1 VSKRTWESTFCLFA
15 CGLFNDTFSSQD
27 IQHRMV
33 GSLMNNELK
42 ITWKEAVVAI
52 IKVAYHTCIFLEG
65 LKNPRNTSI
74 TIACFRAKI
83 WTRGIPNKKQVKIIL
98 KALEIRNLQFY

>member
-1 VSKRTWESTFCLFA
+1 
-15 CGLFNDTFSSQD
+15 
-27 IQHRMV
+27 
-33 GSLMNNELK
+33 MNNELK

-52 IKVAYHTCIFLEG
+52 IKVAYHPSIFLEG

-83 WTRGIPNKKQVKIIL
+83 
-98 KALEIRNLQFY
+98 